1 MSTSFS
7 KKLLFFLSSFLI
19 CQLFPHGG
27 KDLPFLTGYLYLR
40 GMQHPRCFTL
50 GFVLEKAQVDE
61 RALLLC
67 QRAQH
72 TFQAQQ
78 VGYGFFAALLRDIE
92 LPAAVFVAHRRK
104 RQCGHR
110 GAHCVRH
117 LFRRY
122 IEAFGQL

>member
-7 KKLLFFLSSFLI
+7 KKLLFFLFSFLI

-78 VGYGFFAALLRDIE
+78 VGYGFLAALLRDIE
-92 LPAAVFVAHRRK
+92 LPA
-104 RQCGHR
+104 
-110 GAHCVRH
+110 
-117 LFRRY
+117 
-122 IEAFGQL
+122 